1 LESHIYAIRKKLWK
15 SFIKTIKWVGY
26 IIE

>member
-1 LESHIYAIRKKLWK
+1 VYVSNIRSKLWK

-26 IIE
+26 MIWE